1 MNRVFLNATLI
12 ERTALRYTPA
22 GVAVIETQ
30 LQHQSDAIEA
40 GVSRRLQFA
49 FRAIALGAIA
59 KQLANESLGS
69 ELSVTGFLAPRSRR
83 SARLLVH
90 VQQYS
95 RLAAPTEAGAMRN
108 ELVDTTECNDGNSA
122 KRQ

>member
-1 MNRVFLNATLI
+1 MNRVLLNATLI

-22 GVAVIETQ
+22 GVAVIEAQ
-30 LQHQSDAIEA
+30 LQHQSDTVEA
-40 GVSRRLQFA
+40 GVNRRLEFP
-49 FRAIALGAIA
+49 FGAIALGGIA

-69 ELSVTGFLAPRSRR
+69 ELSLSGFLAPRSRR

-95 RLAAPTEAGAMRN
+95 RLATSRQADAKQGESINTMEHDN
-108 ELVDTTECNDGNSA
+108 GNSA
-122 KRQ
+122 KG